1 MRDVQT
7 YVVEQTGN
15 NRWSDSTQSRGAIS
29 VKNRRILVVAV
40 CSAMLLPAAQTT
52 AQEGVQ
58 EALDTQAASQQAS
71 AEVQQRINALD
82 DDTREML
89 NEYRAT
95 MAQVSDLEAYN
106 QQLERL
112 VATQNVEL
120 ADFERQFQEIETTRR
135 QILPLIIRML
145 EVLEE
150 FVTIDIPFLPEER
163 TLRISELRKLME
175 RPDVLTSEKYRRI
188 TEAYQIELD
197 YGHTIEAYEGEI
209 EVDGEARTVAF
220 LRYGR
225 LGLYYLTLDG
235 LTIGH
240 WDTEQDRWV
249 ELDDEYRSSLDR
261 ALRIARKQ
269 LPPDLTRLPV
279 RAPEDR
285 T

>member
-1 MRDVQT
+1 MNTRLT
-7 YVVEQTGN
+7 LLYLL
-15 NRWSDSTQSRGAIS
+15 GAS
-29 VKNRRILVVAV
+29 ALAV
-40 CSAMLLPAAQTT
+40 SGTAH
-52 AQEGVQ
+52 AQESA
-58 EALDTQAASQQAS
+58 ETAIDTQTATQRASI
-71 AEVQQRINALD
+71 EVQQRINELD
-82 DDTREML
+82 DQTQVML
-89 NEYRAT
+89 NEYRST
-95 MAQVSDLEAYN
+95 MSQVSDLEAYN

-120 ADFERQFQEIETTRR
+120 ADFERQFQEIETTKR

-145 EVLEE
+145 DVLGE
-150 FVTIDIPFLPEER
+150 FVAIDIPFLPDERNMRIEE
-163 TLRISELRKLME
+163 LNNLME
-175 RPDVLTSEKYRRI
+175 RPDVLTSEKYRRV

-225 LGLYYLTLDG
+225 LGLYYMTLDG
-235 LTIGH
+235 QTIGH
-240 WDTEQDRWV
+240 WDTEQDAWV
-249 ELDDEYRSSLDR
+249 ELDDEYRASLDR

>member
-1 MRDVQT
+1 VNTRSNLLT
-7 YVVEQTGN
+7 
-15 NRWSDSTQSRGAIS
+15 
-29 VKNRRILVVAV
+29 AV
-40 CSAMLLPAAQTT
+40 GTVLLIACSAAT
-52 AQEGVQ
+52 AQEQVQ
-58 EALDTQAASQQAS
+58 DALDTQVATQAAS
-71 AEVQQRINALD
+71 AEVQQRINELD
-82 DDTREML
+82 DQTREML
-89 NEYRAT
+89 NEYRLT
-95 MAQVSDLEAYN
+95 MSQVADLEAYN

-120 ADFERQFQEIETTRR
+120 ADYERQFEEIETTKR

-150 FVTIDIPFLPEER
+150 FVAIDMPFLPEER
-163 TLRISELRKLME
+163 NLRIEELKKLME
-175 RPDVLTSEKYRRI
+175 RPDVLTSEKYRRV

-209 EVDGEARTVAF
+209 EVDGEPRTVAF

-225 LGLYYLTLDG
+225 LGLYYMTLDG

-240 WDTEQDRWV
+240 WDQAQDRWV

-279 RAPEDR
+279 PAPEDR

>member
-1 MRDVQT
+1 MNTRSILLSVAGTGILSMSSMVLAQEQVQQAIDVQT
-7 YVVEQTGN
+7 ASQEASAAVQ
-15 NRWSDSTQSRGAIS
+15 
-29 VKNRRILVVAV
+29 RRIN
-40 CSAMLLPAAQTT
+40 
-52 AQEGVQ
+52 E
-58 EALDTQAASQQAS
+58 
-71 AEVQQRINALD
+71 LD
-82 DDTREML
+82 DRTREML
-89 NEYRAT
+89 NEYRLT
-95 MAQVSDLEAYN
+95 MSQVADLEAYN

-120 ADFERQFQEIETTRR
+120 ADYEFQFEEIETTKR

-145 EVLEE
+145 EVLDE
-150 FVTIDIPFLPEER
+150 FVGIDMPFLSEER
-163 TLRISELRKLME
+163 SMRLEELHKLME
-175 RPDVLTSEKYRRI
+175 RPDVLTSEKYRRV

-209 EVDGEARTVAF
+209 DVDGEIKTVAF

-225 LGLYYLTLDG
+225 LGLYYMTLDG

-240 WDTEQDRWV
+240 WDTDQDRWI
-249 ELDDEYRSSLDR
+249 ELEDEYRGSLDR

-279 RAPEDR
+279 PAPEDR

>member
-1 MRDVQT
+1 MNTRSILLT
-7 YVVEQTGN
+7 TLSCYSLIVV
-15 NRWSDSTQSRGAIS
+15 
-29 VKNRRILVVAV
+29 
-40 CSAMLLPAAQTT
+40 SAAT
-52 AQEGVQ
+52 AQEQVQ
-58 EALDTQAASQQAS
+58 DALDTQTNTQAASI
-71 AEVQQRINALD
+71 EVQQRINALD
-82 DDTREML
+82 DQTREML
-89 NEYRAT
+89 NEYRLT
-95 MAQVSDLEAYN
+95 MSQVADLEAYN

-120 ADFERQFQEIETTRR
+120 ADYERQFEEIETTKR

-145 EVLEE
+145 DVLEE
-150 FVTIDIPFLPEER
+150 FVAIDMPFLPEER
-163 TLRISELRKLME
+163 NLRIDELQKLME
-175 RPDVLTSEKYRRI
+175 RPDVLTSEKYRRV

-209 EVDGEARTVAF
+209 EVGGEPRTVAF

-225 LGLYYLTLDG
+225 LGLYYMTLDG

-240 WDTEQDRWV
+240 WDQQQDSWV

-279 RAPEDR
+279 PAPEDR

>member
-1 MRDVQT
+1 VNTR
-7 YVVEQTGN
+7 
-15 NRWSDSTQSRGAIS
+15 STVLSFLGPLGLI
-29 VKNRRILVVAV
+29 VA
-40 CSAMLLPAAQTT
+40 AAVI
-52 AQEGVQ
+52 AQEQVQ
-58 EALDTQAASQQAS
+58 EAIDTQTAVQAASI
-71 AEVQQRINALD
+71 EVQRRIDELD
-82 DDTREML
+82 DQTREML
-89 NEYRAT
+89 NEYRLT
-95 MAQVSDLEAYN
+95 MAQVTDLEAYN

-120 ADFERQFQEIETTRR
+120 ADYERQFQEIETTKR

-145 EVLEE
+145 EVLDE
-150 FVTIDIPFLPEER
+150 FVAIDMPFLPEER
-163 TLRISELRKLME
+163 SLRIGELRKLME
-175 RPDVLTSEKYRRI
+175 RPDVLTSEKYRRV

-209 EVDGEARTVAF
+209 EVDGETRTVAF

-225 LGLYYLTLDG
+225 LGLYYMTLDG

-249 ELDDEYRSSLDR
+249 ELDAEYRSSLDR

-279 RAPEDR
+279 PAPEDR